1 MPSPVEL
8 SDKAREKVESEVES
22 DEGDEDSDTFHINL
36 EDTYSEVQSELT
48 ERLPGNLRTRRV

>member
-8 SDKAREKVESEVES
+8 SDKAREKIESEEES
-22 DEGDEDSDTFHINL
+22 DEGDEDAETFHINL